1 MALHET
7 NLNALPKEI
16 FDKESRFNLTSND
29 VKNTRGKIVSNKKR
43 QITKKKFEPRVI
55 FFNLDFS

>member
-7 NLNALPKEI
+7 NLNTIPKKN

-43 QITKKKFEPRVI
+43 QITKKKIRAACN
-55 FFNLDFS
+55 FF